1 MRGTHPL
8 APADPGGTPTRA
20 WLALAGLLA
29 GAAGLA
35 VSELVAALLRHRL
48 TPRTAVAEAVVE
60 GTPGRLAVALV
71 HLVGQWDKPL
81 LLGGVL
87 LGLTLVSAAAGVAT
101 RRGTWRGQALFA
113 VLAALAAAAVLTRA
127 GTGAGDLLPV
137 VAGLGT
143 WLLVLPWLTA
153 PAPTPA
159 PMPAAVPAT
168 MPAAVPATMP
178 AAEPA
183 SRRDF
188 LRRTGAVGAGAA
200 FLAVAGRWVGRERR
214 NVEAA
219 RAALDLPVTA
229 GRPPVGA
236 QLAVPGLGPWRTPAE
251 DFYRIDTALS
261 VPAIDVKS
269 WRLRV
274 HGMVERE
281 LTLSFDDLR
290 ARRLT
295 EAWVTLACVSNPVG
309 GDLVGNAW
317 WSGVRIADVLAEA
330 GPLPGAD
337 AVRQTSADGWDC
349 GTPLSV
355 LTDDRSALLALAMN
369 GEPLPLEHGYPVR
382 AVVPGLYGFVSATK
396 WLVELEVTRFADFSA
411 FWTSRGWS
419 ARGPVKTQSR
429 IDVPRPDTRVEAGA
443 VRVGGVAWAQHTGVA
458 RVEVQLD
465 GGSWREVDLGRVP
478 GVDTWVQWAGT
489 VEASPGAHTLAVRA
503 TDRTGATQTAV
514 RRDEVPDGATGWHTI
529 DFVAE

>member
-1 MRGTHPL
+1 LHLTREHGVVSTSTPE
-8 APADPGGTPTRA
+8 ARPVSRAEPGGTPGRTR
-20 WLALAGLLA
+20 LACAGLLA

-35 VSELVAALLRHRL
+35 ASEVASALLRQRL
-48 TPRTAVAEAVVE
+48 TPRTAVAEAVLE
-60 GTPGRLAVALV
+60 ATPGKVAVTLV

-87 LGLTLVSAAAGVAT
+87 LGFAALSAVAGLAT
-101 RRGTWRGQALFA
+101 GRGLWRGRLLFLLLA
-113 VLAALAAAAVLTRA
+113 VVAAAAVLTRV
-127 GTGAGDLLPV
+127 GADATDLVPV
-137 VAGLGT
+137 VVGGGT
-143 WLLVLPWLTA
+143 WLLLLPWLVRPVLE
-153 PAPTPA
+153 PAPGDS
-159 PMPAAVPAT
+159 
-168 MPAAVPATMP
+168 
-178 AAEPA
+178 
-183 SRRDF
+183 SRREF
-188 LRRTGAVGAGAA
+188 LLHAGIVGAGTVV
-200 FLAVAGRWVGRERR
+200 LAVGGRWVGRTRR
-214 NVEAA
+214 RVESA
-219 RAALDLPVTA
+219 RAGLDLPVTD
-229 GRPPVGA
+229 GTPPVGA
-236 QLAVPGLGPWRTPAE
+236 QVDVADMPPWRTPAA

-261 VPAIDVKS
+261 VPTIDVDG

-281 LTLSFDDLR
+281 LTLSFDDLL

-330 GPLPGAD
+330 RPLAGAD

-355 LTDDRSALLALAMN
+355 LTDDRNALLALAMN

-396 WLVELEVTRFADFSA
+396 WLVDLEVTRFEDFTA

-419 ARGPVKTQSR
+419 DRGPVKTQSR
-429 IDVPRPDTRVEAGA
+429 IDVPRADTRVEAGP
-443 VRVGGVAWAQHTGVA
+443 VRVGGVAWAQHTGIE

-465 GGSWREVDLGRVP
+465 GGAWQPVDLGRVP
-478 GVDTWVQWAGT
+478 GEDTWVQWAGT
-489 VEASPGAHTLAVRA
+489 VDADPGSHTLAVRA
-503 TDRTGATQTAV
+503 TDRDGATQTAV
-514 RRDEVPDGATGWHTI
+514 RRDVVPDGATGWHTL

>member
-1 MRGTHPL
+1 VPRSARRDEPGRTPGRG
-8 APADPGGTPTRA
+8 R
-20 WLALAGLLA
+20 LALAGLLT
-29 GAAGLA
+29 GSAGLA
-35 VSELVAALLRHRL
+35 ASEVVSALLRHRL

-60 GTPGRLAVALV
+60 ATPGKLAVTLV

-87 LGLTLVSAAAGVAT
+87 LVFAALSAVAGVAAG
-101 RRGTWRGQALFA
+101 RGLWRGRLLFL
-113 VLAALAAAAVLTRA
+113 VLGVAAGAAVLTRA
-127 GTGAGDLLPV
+127 GPGGGDLVPV
-137 VAGLGT
+137 VVGGVT
-143 WLLVLPWLTA
+143 WLLLLPPLVRSVLA
-153 PAPTPA
+153 PASGD
-159 PMPAAVPAT
+159 
-168 MPAAVPATMP
+168 
-178 AAEPA
+178 A

-188 LRRTGAVGAGAA
+188 LRLAGVVGVGTAV
-200 FLAVAGRWVGRERR
+200 LASAGRWVGRERR
-214 NVEAA
+214 DVESA
-219 RAALDLPVTA
+219 RAALDLPVTR
-229 GRPPVGA
+229 GTPPAGA
-236 QLAVPGLGPWRTPAE
+236 QLDVVGMPPWRTPTA

-261 VPAIDVKS
+261 VPAVDVTG

-281 LTLSFDDLR
+281 LTLSFDDLL

-330 GPLPGAD
+330 RPLTGAD

-349 GTPLSV
+349 ATPLSV
-355 LTDDRSALLALAMN
+355 LTDDRNALLALAMN

-396 WLVELEVTRFADFSA
+396 WLVDLEVTRFEDVTA
-411 FWTSRGWS
+411 FWTARGWS

-429 IDVPRPDTRVEAGA
+429 IDVPRGDTRVEAGA
-443 VRVGGVAWAQHTGVA
+443 VRVGGVAWAQHTGID

-465 GGSWREVDLGRVP
+465 GGAWQPVDLGRVP
-478 GVDTWVQWAGT
+478 GEDTWVQWAGT
-489 VEASPGAHTLAVRA
+489 VEADPGSHALAVRA
-503 TDRTGATQTAV
+503 TDRNGATQTAV
-514 RRDEVPDGATGWHTI
+514 RRDVVPDGATGWHTV

>member
-1 MRGTHPL
+1 MSTSADLARPAPPGTSS
-8 APADPGGTPTRA
+8 GTPDRA
-20 WLALAGLLA
+20 RRAAAGLLT

-35 VSELVAALLRHRL
+35 VSELVAAVLRQRL

-60 GTPGRLAVALV
+60 ATPGQVAVALV
-71 HLVGQWDKPL
+71 HLVGRWDKPL

-87 LGLTLVSAAAGVAT
+87 LTFAVLSAAAGLAT
-101 RRGTWRGQALFA
+101 RGGVWRGRLVFL
-113 VLAALAAAAVLTRA
+113 VLAAVAAAAVLTRA
-127 GTGAGDLLPV
+127 GAGPADLGPVLLGAATWLVVLPV
-137 VAGLGT
+137 V
-143 WLLVLPWLTA
+143 
-153 PAPTPA
+153 
-159 PMPAAVPAT
+159 VPSVRRPVT
-168 MPAAVPATMP
+168 DD
-178 AAEPA
+178 E

-188 LRRTGAVGAGAA
+188 LRRAGVVGAGTA

-214 NVEAA
+214 SVEAA
-219 RAALDLPVTA
+219 RAALDLPVTSGA
-229 GRPPVGA
+229 PP
-236 QLAVPGLGPWRTPAE
+236 LGSRLPDLPPWRTPTT

-261 VPAIDVKS
+261 VPSIDVAQ

-281 LTLSFDDLR
+281 LTLTFDDLR

-317 WSGVRIADVLAEA
+317 WSGVRIADLLAEA

-349 GTPLSV
+349 ATPLAV
-355 LTDDRSALLALAMN
+355 LTDDRNALLALAMN

-382 AVVPGLYGFVSATK
+382 AVVPGLYGYVSATK
-396 WLVELEVTRFADFSA
+396 WLVDLEVTRFEDVTA
-411 FWTSRGWS
+411 FWTTRGWS
-419 ARGPVKTQSR
+419 EKGPVKTQSR
-429 IDVPRPDTRVEAGA
+429 IDVPRSDTRVDAGA
-443 VRVGGVAWAQHTGVA
+443 VRVGGVAWAQHTGIE

-465 GGSWREVDLGRVP
+465 GGVWQEADLGRVP
-478 GVDTWVQWAGT
+478 GEDTWVQWAGT
-489 VEASPGAHTLAVRA
+489 VEVGAGMHTLAVRA

-514 RRDEVPDGATGWHTI
+514 RRDVVPDGATGWHTV

>member
-1 MRGTHPL
+1 MRGTRSI
-8 APADPGGTPTRA
+8 APAAPAEPGGTPSRA
-20 WLALAGLLA
+20 RLVVAGLLT

-35 VSELVAALLRHRL
+35 VSEVVAALLRQRL

-71 HLVGQWDKPL
+71 HLVGRWDKPL

-87 LGLTLVSAAAGVAT
+87 VGLALLSAAAGLVT
-101 RRGTWRGQALFA
+101 RRGRWRGQALFV

-127 GTGAGDLLPV
+127 GTGAPDLLPV
-137 VAGLGT
+137 AAGLGT
-143 WLLVLPWLTA
+143 WLLVLSWLTA
-153 PAPTPA
+153 PVLPR
-159 PMPAAVPAT
+159 
-168 MPAAVPATMP
+168 
-178 AAEPA
+178 EPDPEAA
-183 SRRDF
+183 SRREF
-188 LRRTGAVGAGAA
+188 LRRAGMVGAGAA

-229 GRPPVGA
+229 GRPPAGA

-261 VPAIDVKS
+261 VPAIDVAR

-281 LTLSFDDLR
+281 LTLSFDDLL

-396 WLVELEVTRFADFSA
+396 WLVELEVTRFADFTA
-411 FWTSRGWS
+411 FWTTRGWS
-419 ARGPVKTQSR
+419 ARGPVRTQSR
-429 IDVPRPDTRVEAGA
+429 IDVPRADTRVEAGA
-443 VRVGGVAWAQHTGVA
+443 VRVGGVAWAQHTGVE

-465 GGSWREVDLGRVP
+465 GGGWQEVDLGRVP
-478 GVDTWVQWAGT
+478 GEDTWVQWSVT
-489 VEASPGAHTLAVRA
+489 VEASPGAHALAVRA

-514 RRDEVPDGATGWHTI
+514 RRDVVPDGATGWHTI